1 MQEMIL
7 EMKQRLEGLRVE
19 LNKAQA
25 EADAKNIYVE
35 ELERQ
40 QSALQSALDILEGRA
55 PTAAPA
61 PSVLAS
67 ALQIPKP
74 GIERGA
80 VIQMPSL
87 QGKKV
92 TLNGDEI
99 ILEPGMRVGHNSYG
113 EEVLL
118 PEGTPDPPLMAEPFV
133 PLKGSVSLP
142 PITDADRFDDPKDM
156 L

>member
-55 PTAAPA
+55 PVNTPA
-61 PSVLAS
+61 PTITDANPRV
-67 ALQIPKP
+67 
-74 GIERGA
+74 GA
-80 VIQMPSL
+80 KVIQMFQTPSL
-87 QGKKV
+87 PGKKV
-92 TLNGDEI
+92 TLNGEEI
-99 ILEPGMRVGHNSYG
+99 ILEPGMRVGKNSYG

-118 PEGTPDPPLMAEPFV
+118 PEGTPDPPLMDEPFV

-142 PITDADRFDDPKDM
+142 PVTDADKFDDPKDM